1 MASPK
6 KLAPQ
11 TEGASLES
19 AFGIKMPASLTK
31 TENELLK
38 ELSTEMIRDA
48 MSLREVATTL
58 RISLKT
64 LQNRMA
70 QNDGHPPF
78 IVLPFSSTKLCPQ
91 PWFQNWLQ
99 TASTIVRPSAK
110 AAISP

>member
-6 KLAPQ
+6 KIAPQ

-31 TENELLK
+31 TESELLK

-48 MSLREVATTL
+48 LSPLEVATTL

-64 LQNRMA
+64 LQNRMT
-70 QNDGHPPF
+70 QDDGYPPF
-78 IVLPFSSTKLCPQ
+78 IVLPFSSTKVCPQ

-110 AAISP
+110 AATSP